1 MLKFIKWD
9 DGLDFMSLNEGSE
22 GVFEV
27 LEEFFLSVNF
37 FEELEVDFFG
47 HFEGLSDLTEFNEF
61 GAIVLVVHENLSGL
75 VALAF
80 ELLEEVV
87 LVFDVGGV
95 FFERVLLSLVFFRL
109 ILRLI
114 KGDSFGVNSLEIALK
129 RRIGQINAGKVIDSG

>member
-1 MLKFIKWD
+1 LLKFIKGD
-9 DGLDFMSLNEGSE
+9 GGLDFMSLNEGSE

-27 LEEFFLSVNF
+27 NNEFLLSVDF

-47 HFEGLSDLTEFNEF
+47 HFEGLSYLTEFDEF
-61 GAIVLVVHENLSGL
+61 GAIVLVVHEDLSGL

-95 FFERVLLSLVFFRL
+95 FFKRVLLDLVFFRL
-109 ILRLI
+109 ILWLI
-114 KGDSFGVNSLEIALK
+114 KGDSFGVNFLEIALE
-129 RRIGQINAGKVIDSG
+129 RRISQIYA